1 MRATLGWLGTV
12 CLFAV
17 LSASCGD
24 SPNQPS
30 TGNAD
35 CTNYQGQGTVA
46 AIALSPFADKE
57 AEVLA
62 IEASGKIVAP
72 KHVYEHIVSD
82 LALIRSQNPSV
93 QDITAMVS
101 WVPNELL
108 MGFDAEGMSTVQAG
122 TYTDWDCANTYY
134 GFLGKEVHPS
144 FIQLHFDHLFNAPVL
159 ANEYSLLPHVDYAER
174 NGIIGDGNDVC
185 VSIENDT
192 KYNYIFDAGFGDCP
206 LAASAINTGASLS
219 TAIPWYSPRSAR
231 MSKARATR
239 PPGSPRSPNAPNG
252 CDSLRLSPVSFRHSS
267 RRSEKSPQKSPPK
280 LTFRSAASYGLSGV

>member
-1 MRATLGWLGTV
+1 MG
-12 CLFAV
+12 
-17 LSASCGD
+17 
-24 SPNQPS
+24 SPSQPS

-72 KHVYEHIVSD
+72 KYVYEHIVSD

-101 WVPNELL
+101 WVPNQLL

-144 FIQLHFDHLFNAPVL
+144 VIQLHFDHLFNAPLL
-159 ANEYSLLPHVDYAER
+159 ASEYSMLPHVDYAER

-185 VSIENDT
+185 VPIENDT
-192 KYNYIFDAGFGDCP
+192 KYNYIFDAGSGDCP
-206 LAASAINTGASLS
+206 AGCISHQYWGFSIAGDPVVLTALGTYVKGQGNPPAWLTALAECTKWL
-219 TAIPWYSPRSAR
+219 
-231 MSKARATR
+231 
-239 PPGSPRSPNAPNG
+239 
-252 CDSLRLSPVSFRHSS
+252 
-267 RRSEKSPQKSPPK
+267 
-280 LTFRSAASYGLSGV
+280 